1 LEGEPGL
8 ANLFSF
14 ICADQCPLDRGVDV
28 FEECDD
34 GVLLHDR
41 SSGRRAAPVVASHP
55 IRVIEMFGMR
65 QIGSSLVRTCRLRV
79 GAERDVAGCGTGPL
93 AAWTEPSIRSHL
105 GSGGVCVSAVR
116 VAPGVIRIEVGD
128 RL

>member
-8 ANLFSF
+8 VNLFSF
-14 ICADQCPLDRGVDV
+14 TCADQCPLDRGVDV

-55 IRVIEMFGMR
+55 IHVIEMFG
-65 QIGSSLVRTCRLRV
+65 
-79 GAERDVAGCGTGPL
+79 
-93 AAWTEPSIRSHL
+93 
-105 GSGGVCVSAVR
+105 
-116 VAPGVIRIEVGD
+116 
-128 RL
+128 